1 VVNFETQPGILF
13 PSTKK
18 VTLDATDTVALIVD
32 WVRYAAVTEPPVKPN
47 ALKMGV
53 VLAHFA

>member
-1 VVNFETQPGILF
+1 MVNFDIQPGILF

-18 VTLDATDTVALIVD
+18 VTLDATDTVALIVV

-53 VLAHFA
+53 ELTHFA